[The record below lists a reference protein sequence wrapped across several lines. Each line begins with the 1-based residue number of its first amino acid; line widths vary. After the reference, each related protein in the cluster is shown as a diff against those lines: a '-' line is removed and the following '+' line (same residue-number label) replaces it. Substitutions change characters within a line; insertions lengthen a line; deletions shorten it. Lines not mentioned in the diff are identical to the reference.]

1 MDQDIILEEEVQV
14 HGSQKPAD
22 EAKEGE
28 VLHKPPSCLD
38 NPASPS
44 MPPTS
49 SADHTIIDD
58 HAITKEDSKA
68 ITEQETIFDMNPFKP
83 TPPDEA
89 AEILRLWSD
98 RALLSQLMFHWPQAS
113 QWLRRYPMAYWTPR
127 NFLPPQ
133 QVPEVPQPEKQVPKP
148 KRR

>member
-28 VLHKPPSCLD
+28 VLHKPASCFD

-44 MPPTS
+44 IPPTS

-89 AEILRLWSD
+89 AEILHLWTDSALTVVIFINNLWISD
-98 RALLSQLMFHWPQAS
+98 LKYFFLQYIESSNKQYVALI
-113 QWLRRYPMAYWTPR
+113 
-127 NFLPPQ
+127 
-133 QVPEVPQPEKQVPKP
+133 
-148 KRR
+148 